1 MEAVGE
7 SKVFAISRGIASQKL
22 IDHYAVLGLP
32 LTKDAGQIRKKYL
45 KIAKNLHPDL
55 PGRND
60 EEKEFAKDFLA
71 KMVNPAYQ
79 LLSSD
84 RDRGEYFATLRL
96 IAQGLRQ
103 KQYQFQPQSE
113 IGKKLQR
120 YSHETNYVK
129 FVSEIA
135 ALQYQSLDKLLEYTN
150 DLSELNL
157 MYLMMQDEMIPI
169 VMSQNSSDDT
179 TGTLTSHSITSPVGS
194 GSVVSSPVGSAPVVS
209 PSPVST
215 VKPTSPALRNIQLSE
230 LMIGKR
236 QWTDA
241 MKELRAGE
249 KLDPNN
255 AKLYALMGVVHMNQ
269 NAAIMAKSSFQKAL
283 KLDPQEPTALKYV
296 NQVSAQTTAKT
307 NVKKDE
313 KKGGFFGWGK

>member
-1 MEAVGE
+1 MGE
-7 SKVFAISRGIASQKL
+7 PKVFAISRGIASQKL
-22 IDHYAVLGLP
+22 VDHYAVLGLP

-96 IAQGLRQ
+96 IAQGLKQ
-103 KQYQFQPQSE
+103 KQYQFEPQSE

-157 MYLMMQDEMIPI
+157 MYLMMQDEIIPI
-169 VMSQNSSDDT
+169 VMSSSDDT
-179 TGTLTSHSITSPVGS
+179 TGSLISHPITSPVGSS
-194 GSVVSSPVGSAPVVS
+194 GSVVSSPAVSAPVV
-209 PSPVST
+209 SPVST

-255 AKLYALMGVVHMNQ
+255 AKLHALMGVVHMNQ

-296 NQVSAQTTAKT
+296 NQVSAQATAKT
-307 NVKKDE
+307 SAKKDE